1 MPLQNRVTPDG
12 DIIATEARGTLMG
25 NRGVLHDADRRIVR
39 RSRNR
44 MWLICLLEFRERR
57 RSVMTPGS
65 YTELFFLD
73 EAVALAAG
81 HRPCAECRRDRYRAF
96 LDAARVG
103 AGRPVAGAK
112 DLDALLAASRRA
124 PRSSALAAELP
135 DGVFVDLGG
144 RDGGRD
150 LRLLWDGATHRWTP
164 AGYVD
169 PAPVSAA
176 AAEVAVVTPA
186 LTVAALRHGYRVQV
200 HPTAHRSG

>member
-12 DIIATEARGTLMG
+12 DIIATGARGTLMG

-57 RSVMTPGS
+57 RAVMTPGR

-96 LDAARVG
+96 LDAAGSG
-103 AGRPVAGAK
+103 AGRAVTGAK

-124 PRSSALAAELP
+124 ARSTARAAELP
-135 DGVFVDLGG
+135 DGVFIDL
-144 RDGGRD
+144 GGRD
-150 LRLLWDGATHRWTP
+150 LRLVWRGDIHRWTP
-164 AGYVD
+164 GGYID
-169 PAPVSAA
+169 PLPVSAA
-176 AAEVAVVTPA
+176 GEVAVVTPA
-186 LTVAALRHGYRVQV
+186 LTVAALRHGYPVQV
-200 HPTAHRSG
+200 HPTAQATG

>member
-12 DIIATEARGTLMG
+12 DIIATGARGTLMG
-25 NRGVLHDADRRIVR
+25 NRGVLHDADGRIVP

-57 RSVMTPGS
+57 RALMAPGS

-81 HRPCAECRRDRYRAF
+81 HRPCAECRRDRYRTF
-96 LDAARVG
+96 LDAAGSG
-103 AGRPVAGAK
+103 AGRAVTGAK

-124 PRSSALAAELP
+124 PRSTARAAELP

-144 RDGGRD
+144 HE
-150 LRLLWDGATHRWTP
+150 LRLVWRGETHRWTP
-164 AGYVD
+164 AGYAD
-169 PAPVSAA
+169 PMPVPAA
-176 AAEVAVVTPA
+176 ADEVAVVTPA
-186 LTVAALRHGYRVQV
+186 FTVAALRHGYRVQV
-200 HPTAHRSG
+200 HPTAQATG

>member
-1 MPLQNRVTPDG
+1 MPLQNRVTPNG
-12 DIIATEARGTLMG
+12 DIIATGARGTLMG

-39 RSRNR
+39 SSRNR
-44 MWLICLLEFRERR
+44 MWLICLLEFRDRR
-57 RSVMTPGS
+57 RRVMTPGS

-81 HRPCAECRRDRYRAF
+81 HRPCGECRRDRYRAF
-96 LDAARVG
+96 LDAAGAG

-112 DLDALLAASRRA
+112 DLDALLSASRRA
-124 PRSSALAAELP
+124 PRSTARVTELP

-144 RDGGRD
+144 PEGDRD
-150 LRLLWDGATHRWTP
+150 LRLVWRGATHRWTP
-164 AGYVD
+164 AGYLD

-176 AAEVAVVTPA
+176 AAEVAVVTPP

-200 HPTAHRSG
+200 HPTAQPAG

>member
-12 DIIATEARGTLMG
+12 DIIATGARGTLMG
-25 NRGVLHDADRRIVR
+25 NRGVLHDANRRIVR

-44 MWLICLLEFRERR
+44 MWLICLLEFRDRR
-57 RSVMTPGS
+57 RRVMTPGS

-81 HRPCAECRRDRYRAF
+81 HRPCGECRRDRYRAF
-96 LDAARVG
+96 LDAAGAG
-103 AGRPVAGAK
+103 AGRAVTGAK

-124 PRSSALAAELP
+124 PRSTASVAQLP

-144 RDGGRD
+144 REGDRD
-150 LRLLWDGATHRWTP
+150 LRLIWSGAAHRWTP

-169 PAPVSAA
+169 PVPVAA
-176 AAEVAVVTPA
+176 VAGEVAVVTPP
-186 LTVAALRHGYRVQV
+186 LSVAALRQGYRVQV
-200 HPTAHRSG
+200 HHSVQRAG